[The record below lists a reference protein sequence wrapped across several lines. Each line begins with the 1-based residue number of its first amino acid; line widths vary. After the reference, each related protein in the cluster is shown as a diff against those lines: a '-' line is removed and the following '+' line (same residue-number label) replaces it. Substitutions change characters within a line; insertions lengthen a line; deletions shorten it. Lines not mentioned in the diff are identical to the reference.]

1 MSMLNSYTVYKA
13 VVDGE
18 EMKVTLAS
26 VAERPNPNF
35 GQPDSPS
42 KDLQGYIDFE
52 WKRADGRPLR
62 DSRSFP
68 QGVNILVEQ
77 LIAQNP
83 ELPTCVGLD
92 ELVKFLIEN
101 KTEFSCWAYT
111 NNVDGVQYRNYGFRK
126 QETEPQQMLPPTER
140 APRRAK
146 RTTTTTVVEEHLPFA

>member
-1 MSMLNSYTVYKA
+1 MGMLNNYTVYKA

-18 EMKVTLAS
+18 EMKVTLTS

-35 GQPDSPS
+35 GQPDSSS

-68 QGVNILVEQ
+68 QGVNILIEQ
-77 LIAQNP
+77 LLTQNP
-83 ELPTCVGLD
+83 ELPTCLDLD
-92 ELVKFLIEN
+92 EFTKFLIEN

-126 QETEPQQMLPPTER
+126 LDSNQNQVPQYLQGRQTPSAAQTEQ
-140 APRRAK
+140 
-146 RTTTTTVVEEHLPFA
+146 LPFA